1 MPETIETEKKEEVQE
16 KEPEIIYAGAEA
28 IKFLLAKLKRI
39 KAERNVAVGSLELQL
54 QEIQDELHQKAS
66 PFDHMTLVIEE
77 EIKTLMPEIA
87 KTVKT
92 ENGAALYRKG
102 SLRVSYD
109 AKALDACNDEHV
121 KFAILPFRK
130 ETTVKPS
137 ITVEVY

>member
-1 MPETIETEKKEEVQE
+1 MQETIETEKQEEQE

-54 QEIQDELHQKAS
+54 QELQAELHQKAS
-66 PFDHMTLVIEE
+66 LFDHMTLVIEK

-102 SLRVSYD
+102 SLRISYD

-121 KFAILPFRK
+121 KFAILPYRK
-130 ETTVKPS
+130 ETVVKPS
-137 ITVEVY
+137 VSVEVY